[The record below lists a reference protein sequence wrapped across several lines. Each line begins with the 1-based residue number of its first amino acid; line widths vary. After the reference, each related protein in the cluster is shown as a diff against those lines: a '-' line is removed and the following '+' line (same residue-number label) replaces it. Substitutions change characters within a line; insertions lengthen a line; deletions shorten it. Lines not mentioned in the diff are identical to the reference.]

1 VCGGGCSV
9 LTRRSLIVGAT
20 AVLVAAAVAVV
31 VLASRRGDARLS
43 LVPFFDVGPAT
54 LASPAPGV
62 VDDEHVAVIPY
73 RDGGV
78 VRYVFALH
86 NDGPE
91 AVVVTE
97 VVAPPPESE
106 TLLRPVAMG
115 LAATGR
121 IVGPGIGTSAGDV
134 LNADANEPDVE
145 PFHAFSLAPG
155 DERAVY
161 VWARMGNCEFNAPGS
176 AETLV
181 GVRVRYTVHGESRE
195 TRLSLP
201 LGVRITVPIDVQCPR
216 RLAAPRA
223 AQPPPVAP
231 QQSTPAGV
239 PPG

>member
-1 VCGGGCSV
+1 M
-9 LTRRSLIVGAT
+9 TRRSLIVGAT

-31 VLASRRGDARLS
+31 VLASRGGDARLS

-91 AVVVTE
+91 AAVVTE

-121 IVGPGIGTSAGDV
+121 IIGPGIGTSAGDV
-134 LNADANEPDVE
+134 LNDCGSLLLIRSEPDLHGVDVIGHA
-145 PFHAFSLAPG
+145 PLWVLRSDQPGRGYAQDFH
-155 DERAVY
+155 RV
-161 VWARMGNCEFNAPGS
+161 
-176 AETLV
+176 TL
-181 GVRVRYTVHGESRE
+181 RVREGLRHPSVTCSIQE
-195 TRLSLP
+195 T
-201 LGVRITVPIDVQCPR
+201 
-216 RLAAPRA
+216 
-223 AQPPPVAP
+223 
-231 QQSTPAGV
+231 
-239 PPG
+239 